1 MCDKMIYEDIY
12 ELENRINQM
21 RENLIQIAKD
31 TGLNSNDTL
40 NYSRKLDELILK
52 YQHLKMR
59 KVILN

>member
-1 MCDKMIYEDIY
+1 MCHKMIYEDIY

>member
-12 ELENRINQM
+12 ELEYRINQM

-52 YQHLKMR
+52 YN
-59 KVILN
+59 I

>member
-52 YQHLKMR
+52 YQHLK
-59 KVILN
+59 

>member
-21 RENLIQIAKD
+21 REKLIQIAKD

>member
-21 RENLIQIAKD
+21 RENLFQIAKD
-31 TGLNSNDTL
+31 TGLTSNDTL

>member
-12 ELENRINQM
+12 ELEYRINQM

>member
-1 MCDKMIYEDIY
+1 MCHKMIYEDIY

-40 NYSRKLDELILK
+40 NYSRKLDELVLK

>member
-1 MCDKMIYEDIY
+1 MCDKMIYEDIF

>member
-1 MCDKMIYEDIY
+1 MCDKMIYEDIL

>member
-1 MCDKMIYEDIY
+1 MGDKVIYEEIY
-12 ELENRINQM
+12 ELKNRINQM
-21 RENLIQIAKD
+21 RENLIQVAKD

-40 NYSRKLDELILK
+40 SYSQKLDELILK